1 MSEAAQVNDMNGT
14 NATRLL
20 SLCEQEI
27 LVINKQRTNAIVLGL
42 AALVAASTLGYLLG
56 TANPSNSAM
65 TALRAM
71 AAVMLITTVAI
82 ALKRSAV
89 DYIKALKNKKV
100 AQDRFARY
108 KSGEFK

>member
-1 MSEAAQVNDMNGT
+1 MSEAAQVSDINGT

-20 SLCEQEI
+20 GLCEQEI
-27 LVINKQRTNAIVLGL
+27 SVINKQRTNAITLGL
-42 AALVAASTLGYLLG
+42 AALVVASTLGYLII
-56 TANPSNSAM
+56 TANPSDSAM